1 MNRREALL
9 ALGAIP
15 LLAHAEEEAQTT
27 IRVNKTPTCGCCGVW
42 VTHLQKAGFQT
53 QVHDFDD
60 LTPIK
65 ERLGVPASLSSCHTA
80 EVGGYFIEGHVP
92 AADIKRLLS
101 VRQKAK
107 GLTVPGMP
115 AGSPGM
121 EVPSGRVE
129 PYEVLLVRVDGS
141 TSVFAS
147 YGSKGS

>member
-15 LLAHAEEEAQTT
+15 LLAHAGEKSPTI
-27 IRVNKTPTCGCCGVW
+27 IRVSKTPTCGCCGVW
-42 VTHLQKAGFQT
+42 VTHLEKAGFKTEVQ
-53 QVHDFDD
+53 DFDD

-65 ERLGVPASLSSCHTA
+65 QRLGVPASLSSCHTA

-92 AADIKRLLS
+92 ADDIKRLL
-101 VRQKAK
+101 RERRKGK

-121 EVPSGRVE
+121 EVPSGRIE
-129 PYEVLLVRVDGS
+129 RYDVLFVRIDGE
-141 TSVFAS
+141 TTVFSS
-147 YGSKGS
+147 YGS

>member
-1 MNRREALL
+1 MNRRDALL

-15 LLAHAEEEAQTT
+15 LLARAEEKSPIA

-53 QVHDFDD
+53 QVQDFND

-80 EVGGYFIEGHVP
+80 EVDGYFIEGHVP
-92 AADIKRLLS
+92 AADIRKLLS
-101 VRQKAK
+101 ERPKAK

-129 PYEVLLVRVDGS
+129 PYEVLLVNKDGS
-141 TSVFAS
+141 TTVFTS
-147 YGSKGS
+147 YGG